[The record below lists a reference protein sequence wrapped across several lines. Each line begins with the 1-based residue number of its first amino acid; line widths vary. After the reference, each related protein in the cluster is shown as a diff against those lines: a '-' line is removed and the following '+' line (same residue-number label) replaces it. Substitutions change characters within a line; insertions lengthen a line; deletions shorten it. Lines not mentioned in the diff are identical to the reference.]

1 MKESD
6 ISDINVRLISVSE
19 LQGATAINRRALR
32 RLGGRTVSVDM
43 NVRAI
48 PDLNHSMVTLVV
60 TCSYIAVIGLLRT
73 RLLTCSAVTTF
84 EVENLRKH
92 IETQGEDVVLGGKL
106 MTLMLGIAVG
116 ALRGIVAYRTADTP
130 LRNTPLPI
138 LDLNALMYR
147 LRYGR

>member
-1 MKESD
+1 M
-6 ISDINVRLISVSE
+6 
-19 LQGATAINRRALR
+19 
-32 RLGGRTVSVDM
+32 SVDM

>member
-1 MKESD
+1 M
-6 ISDINVRLISVSE
+6 NVRLISVNE
-19 LQGATAINRRALR
+19 LAGATAINRRALR

-73 RLLTCSAVTTF
+73 RLLTCSAVATF
-84 EVENLRKH
+84 EVEDLRKH
-92 IETQGEDVVLGGKL
+92 IETEGEDAVLGGQL
-106 MTLMLGIAVG
+106 MTLMLGIAVCS
-116 ALRGIVAYRTADTP
+116 LRGIVAMRTADTP
-130 LRNTPLPI
+130 LRNVPLPI

-147 LRYGR
+147 LRYGRY